1 MLTNILKFIL
11 GFTLAIAVL
20 IGGGLTV
27 ALYFINR
34 TGIAPAKPIFANDYP
49 PEKTYKPKLVKAE
62 TSSIPKLK
70 LVTQLTPTPTPT
82 PSTTPTPSAEKL
94 PAGAYRAR
102 VIWPEGLRLRA
113 EPTED
118 AERVG
123 GVSGNQK
130 IIVLQ
135 ETSDKAW
142 QKIRVE
148 GSNQEGWVKSANTE
162 KLNDQ

>member
-1 MLTNILKFIL
+1 
-11 GFTLAIAVL
+11 LAIAVL

-70 LVTQLTPTPTPT
+70 LVTQLTPTPT

>member
-1 MLTNILKFIL
+1 M
-11 GFTLAIAVL
+11 AIAVL

-70 LVTQLTPTPTPT
+70 LVTQLTPTPT